1 MAEYA
6 ICGTVAVLQINN
18 PPLNVLSH
26 HVRRQLMSGLRQ
38 ALQDT
43 AVRSIVI
50 MGKGQ
55 IFTAGADVKE
65 FGTEKA
71 LSDPSLPTLVEAV
84 AASNKPVVTAFHGT
98 TLGGGVALALASHCR
113 LAASSVK
120 IGLPEV
126 EIGIVPTCGVTQRLP
141 RLVGLQTAVQ
151 MIISAQTM
159 SAQQALAAG
168 LLDKVVSGDL
178 LSEAV
183 GFAKSVEVQALADRR
198 VGSRA
203 VPGADTAEDVL
214 DAARKR
220 LVRRSRGAIAPLTC
234 LQAIQASLL
243 PFETGMKREAELGQ
257 YLWTSWQ
264 AGALRY
270 AFLAERT
277 VKRWHLP
284 GNKTVNYRTAEPL
297 VINSVGVL
305 GAGTMGVGITICL
318 LQAGLKVVL
327 IEANKTQLDKAVTL
341 IQRSLGGRSHSK
353 QLSHQA
359 MQLRATTDY
368 RQLGEVD
375 LVIEAVFE
383 DLALKRKVFQ
393 QLDSVTKP
401 QAILATNTSGL
412 DIDKIA
418 SATQRPDKVIG
429 THFFSPAHVMR
440 LLENIYGRHTSP
452 ETIATAMQL
461 GATIGKVGVLVGN
474 CPGFV
479 GNRMKGL
486 NFTEAMFLLEEGAE
500 PQDVD
505 KALEEFG
512 FAMGPFR
519 VSDLA
524 GGDVHWRRRIQAGLT
539 TEQGPPP
546 NTPLLYRQG
555 NRYCPL
561 ADMLCMQGRFGQK
574 TGAGWYRY
582 ESGSRAALPDA
593 VVHRLILK
601 HRQDNGL
608 QRRNISSQ
616 EIVERCLYPL
626 INEGFRI
633 LEEGLAAGPQD
644 IDVIFLLGFGWPRHT
659 GGPMY
664 YADKV
669 VGLGILLRCLE
680 KYRALHPRSAHWVP
694 SSLLQTMATQ
704 GTSLTAWAA
713 GSRL

>member
-1 MAEYA
+1 MAECATY
-6 ICGTVAVLQINN
+6 GTVAVLQINN
-18 PPLNVLSH
+18 PPLNVLGH
-26 HVRRQLMSGLRQ
+26 DVRSQLMSGLQQ
-38 ALQDT
+38 ALQDK
-43 AVRSIVI
+43 AVCSIVI

-55 IFTAGADVKE
+55 TFTAGADVKE
-65 FGTEKA
+65 FGTEKVFWE
-71 LSDPSLPTLVEAV
+71 PTLHSLVEAV
-84 AASNKPVVTAFHGT
+84 SASTKPVVTAIHGT
-98 TLGGGVALALASHCR
+98 TLGGGVALALASHYR
-113 LAASSVK
+113 LADSSAK
-120 IGLPEV
+120 MGLPEV
-126 EIGIVPTCGVTQRLP
+126 QLGILPTCGVTQRLP
-141 RLVGLQTAVQ
+141 RLVGLQTAVR
-151 MIISAQTM
+151 MVTSGQTQ
-159 SAQQALAAG
+159 SAQQALTAG
-168 LLDKVVSGDL
+168 LLDKVVTDDL
-178 LSEAV
+178 LKKAV
-183 GFAKSVEVQALADRR
+183 GFARSVDVRGLEARR
-198 VGSRA
+198 VSSWT
-203 VPGADTAEDVL
+203 VPGADRAEDVL
-214 DAARKR
+214 DAARKT
-220 LVRRSRGAIAPLTC
+220 LVRRSRGAIAPLTA

-243 PFETGMKREAELGQ
+243 PFETGMKREAELGR

-264 AGALRY
+264 AAALRY
-270 AFLAERT
+270 AFFAERT
-277 VKRWHLP
+277 VKRWHIP
-284 GNKTVNYRTAEPL
+284 RNKNVNYRTAEPMD
-297 VINSVGVL
+297 IKSVGVL
-305 GAGTMGVGITICL
+305 GAGTMGVGITISL

-327 IEANKTQLDKAVTL
+327 TEVNKAQLDKAVSL
-341 IQRSLGGRSHSK
+341 IQRSLEGKSGGK
-353 QLSHQA
+353 PQP

-368 RQLGEVD
+368 SQLREVD

-383 DLALKRKVFQ
+383 DLALKKKVFQ
-393 QLDSVTKP
+393 QLDAVTNP
-401 QAILATNTSGL
+401 RTILATNTSGL
-412 DIDKIA
+412 DIDQIA
-418 SATQRPDKVIG
+418 AATQRPDKVIG

-440 LLENIYGRHTSP
+440 LLENIYGRHTSV

-539 TEQGPPP
+539 TEHGPPP
-546 NTPLLYRQG
+546 YTPVLYRQG
-555 NRYCPL
+555 NRYSPL

-582 ESGSRAALPDA
+582 KSGSRTALPDA
-593 VVHRLILK
+593 EVHRLIHK
-601 HRQDNGL
+601 HRQDHGF

-616 EIVERCLYPL
+616 EIVERCLFPL

-633 LEEGLAAGPQD
+633 LEEGLATGPQD

-669 VGLGILLRCLE
+669 VGLGNLLQSLE
-680 KYRALHPRSAHWVP
+680 KYRAYHPRSAHWVP
-694 SSLLQTMATQ
+694 SSLLRKMAAQ
-704 GTSLTAWAA
+704 GTSLSIWAA